1 MSEFFDEIMSSIDET
16 IEASKKNRLKET
28 IIIKPVKKYN
38 AEGVKQIR
46 HSLNMT
52 QALFAGMMGVSQK
65 TVEAWESGRNVPMGP
80 ASRVLDLLVENKK
93 NVDYFIINRSM
104 QEMILGESSGK
115 RSKASVKQ

>member
-52 QALFAGMMGVSQK
+52 QAVFAGMMGVSQK

-80 ASRVLDLLVENKK
+80 ASRLLDLLRENKK

-115 RSKASVKQ
+115 RSKASAKQ